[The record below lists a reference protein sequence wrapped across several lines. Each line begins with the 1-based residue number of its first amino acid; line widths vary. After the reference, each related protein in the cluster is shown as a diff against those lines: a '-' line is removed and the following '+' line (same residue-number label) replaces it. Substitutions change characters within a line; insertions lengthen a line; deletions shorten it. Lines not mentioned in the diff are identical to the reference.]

1 MSSLFAKNHPSLNN
15 DNILIMKIDILLTT
29 HVVMISVGGWDGKT
43 DRDILEDSR
52 RNMLHQ
58 NK

>member
-43 DRDILEDSR
+43 DRNSR
-52 RNMLHQ
+52 RFS
-58 NK
+58 KEYVASK